1 MSNGMRKWTENKT
14 NYIVQNRQK
23 TDSKS
28 SAIEKLMCNIY
39 KPGDEMENMHKKQKK
54 NYGEIVNRYYWDD
67 MAIY

>member
-28 SAIEKLMCNIY
+28 SAIEKIMCNIY
-39 KPGDEMENMHKKQKK
+39 KSGDEAENMHKKQKK
-54 NYGEIVNRYYWDD
+54 IMGKL
-67 MAIY
+67 

>member
-28 SAIEKLMCNIY
+28 SITEKIMCNIY
-39 KPGDEMENMHKKQKK
+39 KSGDEKENMHKKQKK
-54 NYGEIVNRYYWDD
+54 IMGKL
-67 MAIY
+67 

>member
-1 MSNGMRKWTENKT
+1 MSNGMRRWTENKT

-39 KPGDEMENMHKKQKK
+39 KSRDEMENMHKKQKK
-54 NYGEIVNRYYWDD
+54 IMGKL
-67 MAIY
+67 

>member
-54 NYGEIVNRYYWDD
+54 YYWDD

>member
-28 SAIEKLMCNIY
+28 SAIEKIMCNIY
-39 KPGDEMENMHKKQKK
+39 KSGDEVENMHKKQKK
-54 NYGEIVNRYYWDD
+54 IMGKL
-67 MAIY
+67 

>member
-39 KPGDEMENMHKKQKK
+39 KSRDEMENMHKKQKK
-54 NYGEIVNRYYWDD
+54 IMGKL
-67 MAIY
+67 

>member
-39 KPGDEMENMHKKQKK
+39 KSGDEMENMHKK
-54 NYGEIVNRYYWDD
+54 
-67 MAIY
+67 

>member
-28 SAIEKLMCNIY
+28 SVIEKLMCNIY

-54 NYGEIVNRYYWDD
+54 IMGKL
-67 MAIY
+67 

>member
-39 KPGDEMENMHKKQKK
+39 KSEDEMENMHKKTEK

>member
-1 MSNGMRKWTENKT
+1 MSNGMRKWTENTT

-39 KPGDEMENMHKKQKK
+39 KSGDEMENMHKKQKK
-54 NYGEIVNRYYWDD
+54 IMGKL
-67 MAIY
+67 

>member
-28 SAIEKLMCNIY
+28 SEIEKLMCNIY
-39 KPGDEMENMHKKQKK
+39 KSGDEMENMHKKQKK
-54 NYGEIVNRYYWDD
+54 IMGKL
-67 MAIY
+67 

>member
-14 NYIVQNRQK
+14 NYIVQTRQK

-39 KPGDEMENMHKKQKK
+39 KSGDEMENMHKKQKK
-54 NYGEIVNRYYWDD
+54 IMGKL
-67 MAIY
+67 

>member
-28 SAIEKLMCNIY
+28 SVIEKLMCNIY
-39 KPGDEMENMHKKQKK
+39 KSGDEMENMHKKQKK
-54 NYGEIVNRYYWDD
+54 IMGKL
-67 MAIY
+67 

>member
-1 MSNGMRKWTENKT
+1 MRKWTENKT

-39 KPGDEMENMHKKQKK
+39 NPEDEMENMHKKQKK
-54 NYGEIVNRYYWDD
+54 IMGKL
-67 MAIY
+67 

>member
-23 TDSKS
+23 TDLKS

-39 KPGDEMENMHKKQKK
+39 KSGDEMENMHKKQKK
-54 NYGEIVNRYYWDD
+54 IMGKL
-67 MAIY
+67 

>member
-28 SAIEKLMCNIY
+28 STTEKLMCNIY

-54 NYGEIVNRYYWDD
+54 IMGKL
-67 MAIY
+67 

>member
-28 SAIEKLMCNIY
+28 SAIEKSMCNIY
-39 KPGDEMENMHKKQKK
+39 KSGDEMENMHKKQKK
-54 NYGEIVNRYYWDD
+54 IMGKL
-67 MAIY
+67 

>member
-1 MSNGMRKWTENKT
+1 MRKWTENKT

-39 KPGDEMENMHKKQKK
+39 KSGDEMENMHKKQKK
-54 NYGEIVNRYYWDD
+54 IMGKL
-67 MAIY
+67 

>member
-28 SAIEKLMCNIY
+28 SAIEKFMCKIY
-39 KPGDEMENMHKKQKK
+39 KLGDEMENMHKKQKK
-54 NYGEIVNRYYWDD
+54 IMGKL
-67 MAIY
+67 

>member
-14 NYIVQNRQK
+14 NYIVQNKQK

-39 KPGDEMENMHKKQKK
+39 KSGDEMENMHKKQKK
-54 NYGEIVNRYYWDD
+54 IMGNCE
-67 MAIY
+67 

>member
-39 KPGDEMENMHKKQKK
+39 KSEDEMENMHKKQKK

>member
-39 KPGDEMENMHKKQKK
+39 KSGDEIENMHKKQKK
-54 NYGEIVNRYYWDD
+54 IMGKL
-67 MAIY
+67 

>member
-39 KPGDEMENMHKKQKK
+39 KSGDEMENMHKKQKK
-54 NYGEIVNRYYWDD
+54 NMGKL
-67 MAIY
+67 

>member
-1 MSNGMRKWTENKT
+1 MSNGMRKWTGNKT

-39 KPGDEMENMHKKQKK
+39 KSEDEMENMHKKQKK
-54 NYGEIVNRYYWDD
+54 IMGKL
-67 MAIY
+67 

>member
-39 KPGDEMENMHKKQKK
+39 KSGDEMENMHKKQKK
-54 NYGEIVNRYYWDD
+54 LWGNCE
-67 MAIY
+67 

>member
-28 SAIEKLMCNIY
+28 SEIEKLMCNIY

-54 NYGEIVNRYYWDD
+54 IMGKL
-67 MAIY
+67 

>member
-39 KPGDEMENMHKKQKK
+39 KSGDEMENMHKKQKK
-54 NYGEIVNRYYWDD
+54 IMGKL
-67 MAIY
+67 

>member
-14 NYIVQNRQK
+14 NYIVQNKQK

-39 KPGDEMENMHKKQKK
+39 KSGDEMENMHKKQKK
-54 NYGEIVNRYYWDD
+54 IMGKL
-67 MAIY
+67 

>member
-28 SAIEKLMCNIY
+28 STTEKLMCSIY
-39 KPGDEMENMHKKQKK
+39 KSGDEMENMHKKQKK
-54 NYGEIVNRYYWDD
+54 LWENYE
-67 MAIY
+67 